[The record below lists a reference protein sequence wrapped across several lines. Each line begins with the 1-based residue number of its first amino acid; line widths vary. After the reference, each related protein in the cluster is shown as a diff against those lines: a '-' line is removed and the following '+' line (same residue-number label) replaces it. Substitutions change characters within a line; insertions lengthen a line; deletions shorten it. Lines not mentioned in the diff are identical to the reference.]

1 KAAQDMRNEYSICY
15 ILIFGDFTALCD
27 GREHS
32 KTKKNQAKMKVKVL
46 SRSLDDFLPIA
57 HGAPAPIHK
66 NLDPTLHPHSRAR
79 EYTRAVTATKL
90 NRMFA
95 KPFIG
100 QLDGHRDSVY
110 TMAKDPLK
118 LTQIAS
124 GSGDGDVRVWD
135 LANRISTISLKDAH
149 KGKVTGLTFLPN
161 RYIGEG
167 RSKTYDQS
175 TQASSSQQRLTLL
188 DSTGLLD
195 EEEGINED
203 ILADLKENQELN
215 EAEERTSRLGSRKLL
230 TCGIDKVVKMWDIG
244 PGTNSESEQDRL
256 VMTYQGKHGFNS
268 IDHHRHQPL
277 FVTASDRIQLW
288 DVTKSSPLSDVSW
301 NSSRA
306 EGSASKSSDNYS
318 GEQILCVTFSPSETS
333 VLASSGSSSNRAIT
347 LYDLRSNKSL
357 GQLIMKMRVNCLKFN
372 PQQPSILLAGG
383 EDHQLYTFDIRYMN
397 SATQVFKD
405 HVGPVMACDWSP
417 TGRGFVSGSYDRTL
431 RQWSTSDTTLHKK
444 GRSID
449 VYHTK
454 RMQRIFASLYSCDS
468 QYVLSGSDDGAV
480 RIWKAGASDPIGVK
494 SGRELAAK
502 EYRDQLRSKWSSID
516 SVSKIERQRYLPK
529 PIYHAQKLRTE
540 MLEARAKKEDN
551 RQAHSSKKR
560 TLSSSDNNDSKFNK
574 KLKGSSSA
582 GSGKPKVINE
592 RKKGLLA
599 IQE

>member
-1 KAAQDMRNEYSICY
+1 
-15 ILIFGDFTALCD
+15 
-27 GREHS
+27 
-32 KTKKNQAKMKVKVL
+32 VL
-46 SRSLDDFLPIA
+46 SRSLDNFLPIA

-95 KPFIG
+95 KPFVG

-118 LTQIAS
+118 LTQVAS

-135 LANRISTISLKDAH
+135 LANRISTICLKGAH
-149 KGKVTGLTFLPN
+149 KGKVTGVTFLPN

-175 TQASSSQQRLTLL
+175 QASSSKRLSLL
-188 DSTGLLD
+188 DPTSLLD

-203 ILADLKENQELN
+203 ILADLKENEELH

-244 PGTNSESEQDRL
+244 PGSNFESEQDRL

-277 FVTASDRIQLW
+277 FVTASDRVQLW
-288 DVTKSSPLSDVSW
+288 DVTKSSPLSDISW
-301 NSSRA
+301 NASRA
-306 EGSASKSSDNYS
+306 EGSTSKSSDNYS
-318 GEQILCVTFSPSETS
+318 GEQIACVTFSPSETS

-372 PQQPSILLAGG
+372 PQQPATLLAGG
-383 EDHQLYTFDIRYMN
+383 EDHQLYTFDIRYMS

-431 RQWSTSDTTLHKK
+431 RIWSTSDTTLHKK

-480 RIWKAGASDPIGVK
+480 RIWKAGASDPVGVK

-502 EYRDQLRSKWSSID
+502 EYRDQLRQKWSSID
-516 SVSKIERQRYLPK
+516 TVSKIERQRYLPK

-551 RQAHSSKKR
+551 RQAHSSSKKR
-560 TLSSSDNNDSKFNK
+560 KNLSSDNDDNDK
-574 KLKGSSSA
+574 KKAKA
-582 GSGKPKVINE
+582 GIPKVINE

-599 IQE
+599 MQQ

>member
-1 KAAQDMRNEYSICY
+1 
-15 ILIFGDFTALCD
+15 
-27 GREHS
+27 
-32 KTKKNQAKMKVKVL
+32 MKVKVL
-46 SRSLDDFLPIA
+46 SRSLDNFMPIA

-95 KPFIG
+95 KPFVG

-118 LTQIAS
+118 LTQVAS

-175 TQASSSQQRLTLL
+175 QASSSKRLSLL
-188 DSTGLLD
+188 DPSGLLD

-203 ILADLKENQELN
+203 ILADLKENEELH

-230 TCGIDKVVKMWDIG
+230 SCGIDKVVKMWDIG
-244 PGTNSESEQDRL
+244 PGANFESEQDRL

-306 EGSASKSSDNYS
+306 EGSTSKSSDNYS
-318 GEQILCVTFSPSETS
+318 GEQIACVTFSPSETS

-372 PQQPSILLAGG
+372 PQQPSTLLAGG
-383 EDHQLYTFDIRYMN
+383 EDHQLYTFDIRYMG

-405 HVGPVMACDWSP
+405 HVGPVMSCDWSP

-431 RQWSTSDTTLHKK
+431 RLWSTSDTTLHKK
-444 GRSID
+444 GRSTD

-480 RIWKAGASDPIGVK
+480 RIWKAGASDPVGVK

-502 EYRDQLRSKWSSID
+502 EYRDQLRQKWSSID
-516 SVSKIERQRYLPK
+516 TVSKIERQRYLPK

-551 RQAHSSKKR
+551 RQAHSSSKKR
-560 TLSSSDNNDSKFNK
+560 KNLASSDLENDK
-574 KLKGSSSA
+574 KKA
-582 GSGKPKVINE
+582 KSGKPKVINE